1 MEVTREER
9 LPMPKVESFWYDEEN
24 KVWKPRMVDS
34 EGRTVVHAPN
44 IIEEKELGV
53 IDYTEFSAGG
63 TVSRFFLKS
72 LNRSAKKRVI
82 VLFSTLDINMS
93 SQRITMSDSLFSNT
107 SRTAGSTATTTN
119 ILANN
124 GCTQV
129 IDSTSAQITGG
140 FAGIIDMPVDSFSI
154 SFTVGATAPIKGEV
168 KIGII
173 EVL

>member
-1 MEVTREER
+1 MTMEER

-44 IIEEKELGV
+44 IVEEKELGV

-63 TVSRFFLKS
+63 TVSRFFFQS

-82 VLFSTLDINMS
+82 VLFNTLDVNMS

-107 SRTAGSTATTTN
+107 NRTAGSTAT
-119 ILANN
+119 ISQVLGNN
-124 GCTQV
+124 NCTQV
-129 IDSTSAQITGG
+129 IDGTPQQMAGNFG
-140 FAGIIDMPVDSFSI
+140 GIIDMPVDSFSI